1 MSRSRTASTDGVE
14 VVPAGFVDYLRE
26 QRGVSSLTVD
36 AYVSDARRL
45 VEHRENGRLREL
57 TASEVCPERSS
68 RGGRGNPQSIGMS
81 VPCGS
86 LSPGQPRR
94 QRDPLLL
101 TGGTVT
107 ITASVT
113 DGHANLAVTDQGP
126 GFPPEFPPIAFDR
139 FTRADAA
146 RTRHPD
152 DREPAPRSGLGLAIV
167 AAVIAAHHGTATAG
181 GAQVIIHWPL
191 PDTGSPSPSR
201 ALSSPVFSRLLKAK
215 SDS

>member
-1 MSRSRTASTDGVE
+1 
-14 VVPAGFVDYLRE
+14 
-26 QRGVSSLTVD
+26 
-36 AYVSDARRL
+36 
-45 VEHRENGRLREL
+45 
-57 TASEVCPERSS
+57 
-68 RGGRGNPQSIGMS
+68 
-81 VPCGS
+81 
-86 LSPGQPRR
+86 
-94 QRDPLLL
+94 
-101 TGGTVT
+101 VT

-181 GAQVIIHWPL
+181 GAQVTIRWPL
-191 PDTGSPSPSR
+191 PDTGSPSPESCFVK
-201 ALSSPVFSRLLKAK
+201 SGVFAATKGQVRFLGSAMESEGHVCLE
-215 SDS
+215 SWPW